1 MGYFRKNL
9 TAISNLGLRG
19 WALYQFRKSRL
30 KQMRRNELFSLTS
43 KYAGYPVLC
52 RAHSS
57 DIDVFYTIFIKRE
70 YSCLDDITEAGLII
84 DCGAYVGYSSVYFL
98 SRFPR
103 CDLIAVEPD
112 PENFELLCLNL
123 SHYGHRASLLQAAV
137 WSHPTKLKLSEAPYR
152 DGREWSRQVRE
163 CKSEEGSSFPAVD
176 IESLLQRSGHDRVS
190 ILKIDIEGSEAV
202 VFSDHHATWIDRVDN
217 IVIEIHDDSVFGH
230 CSAVFARAIA
240 NREFNVSRSGELT
253 VCRRRA

>member
-1 MGYFRKNL
+1 
-9 TAISNLGLRG
+9 
-19 WALYQFRKSRL
+19 
-30 KQMRRNELFSLTS
+30 
-43 KYAGYPVLC
+43 
-52 RAHSS
+52 
-57 DIDVFYTIFIKRE
+57 
-70 YSCLDDITEAGLII
+70 
-84 DCGAYVGYSSVYFL
+84 
-98 SRFPR
+98 
-103 CDLIAVEPD
+103 
-112 PENFELLCLNL
+112 
-123 SHYGHRASLLQAAV
+123 
-137 WSHPTKLKLSEAPYR
+137 
-152 DGREWSRQVRE
+152 
-163 CKSEEGSSFPAVD
+163 VD